1 MFSSYYIFKTGGI
14 NLMNEKTKET
24 ALEILQEM
32 QKDKC
37 VELSP
42 DNLYFNKMCLGCKRN
57 CITCIG
63 FSLSCMIDNVI
74 AVTEHASADLWY
86 TLDEYKKCRRF
97 LRKRKKLNNGSL
109 DVPFDNIEVI
119 KSVCDIFNSHYSK
132 MSLDD
137 IMKIRVDITEQYF
150 NSKKKGR
157 VDIDGFELSKKLS
170 DYITTEIESVSIYDL
185 QLIGIIVTGMGL
197 HGLMVRGGFSKD
209 KPIVG
214 LVRSM
219 AMVNDT
225 LMFNMFEDKIS
236 NFQELDERTVIFNK
250 EQVEKAM
257 YLPGYKTE

>member
-1 MFSSYYIFKTGGI
+1 
-14 NLMNEKTKET
+14 MNEKTKET

-74 AVTEHASADLWY
+74 AVTEHASKDLWY

-119 KSVCDIFNSHYSK
+119 KSVCDIFNSYYSK

-137 IMKIRVDITEQYF
+137 IMKIIKFRLNICFDFAWEFNINRCFVITGCF
-150 NSKKKGR
+150 G
-157 VDIDGFELSKKLS
+157 
-170 DYITTEIESVSIYDL
+170 ITSFYMKWCFI
-185 QLIGIIVTGMGL
+185 
-197 HGLMVRGGFSKD
+197 
-209 KPIVG
+209 
-214 LVRSM
+214 
-219 AMVNDT
+219 
-225 LMFNMFEDKIS
+225 
-236 NFQELDERTVIFNK
+236 
-250 EQVEKAM
+250 
-257 YLPGYKTE
+257 